1 MFVVLLMAGLWIAVN
16 PESVLR
22 ALGDLGPALDRFADM
37 LRGLGAPYFCPP
49 RRQAQPQPDSRG
61 ARIAM
66 RCFGIAIG
74 ALAFAGLA
82 GLGR

>member
-1 MFVVLLMAGLWIAVN
+1 MLIAVLMAGLWIAVN

-22 ALGDLGPALDRFADM
+22 GLGGLGPALERFAGM
-37 LRGLGAPYFCPP
+37 LRGLGMQYYPPP
-49 RRQAQPQPDSRG
+49 RAAEPQPDSRG

-66 RCFGIAIG
+66 RCFGIAIA

>member
-1 MFVVLLMAGLWIAVN
+1 MFIAMLMVGLWITVN

-22 ALGDLGPALDRFADM
+22 ALASLGPALERFTDM
-37 LRGLGAPYFCPP
+37 LRGLGAPYFYPP
-49 RRQAQPQPDSRG
+49 RRAAEPPADSRG

-66 RCFGIAIG
+66 RCFGIAIA

-82 GLGR
+82 GFGR

>member
-22 ALGDLGPALDRFADM
+22 ALGDLGPVLERFTDM
-37 LRGLGAPYFCPP
+37 LRGLGAPYFYPP
-49 RRQAQPQPDSRG
+49 RRQAQPDSRG
-61 ARIAM
+61 TRLAM